1 MPDPI
6 IIETDDGLV
15 AIESSEYVEEGRA
28 IIMDV
33 REAFGVFYD
42 ERRHGP
48 PRKMLVR
55 DAGAFVAR
63 FRTLIGDNNRE

>member
-6 IIETDDGLV
+6 IIETDDGPV

-55 DAGAFVAR
+55 DAEAFVAR
-63 FRTLIGDNNRE
+63 VRDLFGSAV

>member
-55 DAGAFVAR
+55 DAEAFVAR
-63 FRTLIGDNNRE
+63 VRDLFGGAV